1 VVYVAYVAPSSSSIP
16 LSPLKFTLEDNPQG
30 YSASL
35 MQGGEKEKDRVHPM
49 KNPRMI
55 VASIL
60 ALALVALA
68 ALGAITMSSSDTPQT
83 SASSAAAGSLP
94 TVSANAGEVPTV
106 TAPTGTPPA
115 ELTTKDIIVGTGAEV
130 LPTSTLTV
138 HYYLMTWSDG
148 KVIESSWVGQPAT
161 FALAQVVEGWQ
172 KGLPGAKVGGRR
184 LLVLPPE
191 MGYGAAGAG
200 PIGPNETL
208 IFVVDILGVS

>member
-1 VVYVAYVAPSSSSIP
+1 MK
-16 LSPLKFTLEDNPQG
+16 SPRT
-30 YSASL
+30 
-35 MQGGEKEKDRVHPM
+35 
-49 KNPRMI
+49 I
-55 VASIL
+55 VAALL

-68 ALGAITMSSSDTPQT
+68 ALGAINMNSSDT
-83 SASSAAAGSLP
+83 SSNSSATAGSLP

-106 TAPTGTPPA
+106 TAPTGAAPT
-115 ELTTKDIIVGTGAEV
+115 ELTTKDIIIGTGAEV

-161 FALAQVVEGWQ
+161 FPLAQVVEGWQ

-184 LLVLPPE
+184 LLVLPPA